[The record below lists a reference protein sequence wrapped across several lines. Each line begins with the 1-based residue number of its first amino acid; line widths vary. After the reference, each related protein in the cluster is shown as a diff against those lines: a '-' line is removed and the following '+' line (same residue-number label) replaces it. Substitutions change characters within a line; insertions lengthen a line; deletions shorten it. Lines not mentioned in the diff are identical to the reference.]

1 MNPFRL
7 SLLISLVVSNA
18 SAGAASL
25 LIARSAI
32 AQTPAPSVLPA
43 TSNPAPTTTA
53 TPATSRLSIEKL
65 VQALDQN
72 DVSGAIRQVESGWKY
87 QFEQY
92 YGGKFALQYL
102 EPDQIVRSLDRLHRS
117 TGKKTA
123 LIYAIPT
130 PNHLELILVTP
141 ESKPVHHRIASAN
154 REALLSVAKTFRTE
168 VVNATS
174 QPNDY
179 LPAAKQLHEWII
191 TPLEL
196 TLKAQKVDTLIF
208 CLGTGLRS
216 LPMAALHDGRQ
227 FLVEKYSFGLIPAF
241 SLVDRHPATL
251 QGTKV
256 LAMGAS
262 EFQDQPPLPAV
273 PVELTTITS
282 MLWEGTSLLNQD
294 FTIANLKAQRAA
306 TSYGIVHLATHA
318 EFLPG
323 AANQSYIQFWKQ
335 RLRPTQFRDLGLRIP
350 VVQLLVLSACRTA
363 MGDPEAELGFAGL
376 AVQSGSRAAIASLW
390 SVSDAGTLVLM
401 TELYRQLKTS
411 PIKAEA
417 LQQAQ
422 LALLKKQVNL
432 NQNLAL
438 RTGDASLLPDVTF
451 EGTNLSHP
459 YYWAAFTLIGNP
471 W

>member
-1 MNPFRL
+1 MNLLRL
-7 SLLISLVVSNA
+7 SLLISLVV
-18 SAGAASL
+18 GAASGGA
-25 LIARSAI
+25 IVSIDRAAI
-32 AQTPAPSVLPA
+32 AQMPAPSALPAASGATPAPAMSA
-43 TSNPAPTTTA
+43 A
-53 TPATSRLSIEKL
+53 SRLDVNQLI
-65 VQALDQN
+65 QMLDQN
-72 DVSGAIRQVESGWKY
+72 DVSGAIRQVELGWKY

-92 YGGKFALQYL
+92 YGGKFTIQYL
-102 EPDQIVRSLDRLHRS
+102 EPEQIVRSLDRLHRS

-141 ESKPVHHRIASAN
+141 GTKPVHHRIAAAN
-154 REALLSVAKTFRTE
+154 REELLRVAKTFRTE
-168 VVNATS
+168 VVNAAS

-179 LPAAKQLHEWII
+179 LPAAKQLHEWLI
-191 TPLEL
+191 TPLEPA
-196 TLKAQKVDTLIF
+196 LKAQRVDTLIL

-216 LPMAALHDGRQ
+216 LPMAALHDGQQ
-227 FLVEKYSFGLIPAF
+227 FLVEKYSLGLIPAF
-241 SLVDRHPATL
+241 NLVDRHPASL

-262 EFQDQPPLPAV
+262 EFQDHSPLPAV
-273 PVELTTITS
+273 PVELTAITRT
-282 MLWEGTSLLNQD
+282 LWQGTSLLNQD
-294 FTIANLKAQRAA
+294 FTVANLKAQRAA

-323 AANQSYIQFWKQ
+323 AANQSYIQFWRQ
-335 RLRPTQFRDLGLRIP
+335 RLHLTQFRDLELRIP
-350 VVQLLVLSACRTA
+350 IVQLLVLSACQTA
-363 MGDPEAELGFAGL
+363 LGNPEAELGFAGL

-401 TELYRQLKTS
+401 TELYRHLKTA

-417 LQQAQ
+417 LRQAQ
-422 LALLKKQVNL
+422 LALLKKQANL

-438 RTGDASLLPDVTF
+438 RTGDAGSPPPDVTV
-451 EGTNLSHP
+451 EGANLDHP

>member
-7 SLLISLVVSNA
+7 SLLISLVVSTA

-25 LIARSAI
+25 TIARSAI
-32 AQTPAPSVLPA
+32 AQTPVPSVVPA

-53 TPATSRLSIEKL
+53 MPVASRLSLEKL

-72 DVSGAIRQVESGWKY
+72 DVSGAIQQVELGWKY

-102 EPDQIVRSLDRLHRS
+102 EPDQIVQSLDRLHRS

-141 ESKPVHHRIASAN
+141 GIKPMHYRVTAAN

-168 VVNATS
+168 VVNASS

-191 TPLEL
+191 TPLEP
-196 TLKAQKVDTLIF
+196 TLKAQRVDTLVL

-216 LPMAALHDGRQ
+216 LPMAALHDGKQ
-227 FLVEKYSFGLIPAF
+227 FLIEKYSLGLIPAF

-273 PVELTTITS
+273 PVELTAITRT
-282 MLWEGTSLLNQD
+282 LWQGTSLLNQD
-294 FTIANLKAQRAA
+294 FTVANLKAQRAA
-306 TSYGIVHLATHA
+306 ASYGIVHLATHA

-323 AANQSYIQFWKQ
+323 EANQSYIQFWHQ
-335 RLRPTQFRDLGLRIP
+335 RLHPTQFRDLGLRVPI
-350 VVQLLVLSACRTA
+350 VQLLVLSACRTA
-363 MGDPEAELGFAGL
+363 LGDPEAELGFAGL

-390 SVSDAGTLVLM
+390 SVSDAGTVVLM

-417 LQQAQ
+417 LRQAQ
-422 LALLKKQVNL
+422 LALLRKQVNV

-438 RTGDASLLPDVTF
+438 RTGGASLPPDVTF
-451 EGTNLSHP
+451 ERIDLSHP

>member
-1 MNPFRL
+1 M
-7 SLLISLVVSNA
+7 LISLVVSAA
-18 SAGAASL
+18 SGGGAAL
-25 LIARSAI
+25 TIARSAI
-32 AQTPAPSVLPA
+32 AQTPASPTLPA
-43 TSNPAPTTTA
+43 AS
-53 TPATSRLSIEKL
+53 TPASTTIAPSTASRLNVERL
-65 VQALDQN
+65 VQVLDQN
-72 DVSGAIRQVESGWKY
+72 DVSDAIRQVELGWKY

-92 YGGKFALQYL
+92 YGGKFTLPYL
-102 EPDQIVRSLDRLHRS
+102 EPEQIVRSLDNLHRS

-141 ESKPVHHRIASAN
+141 GTKPVHHRITAAN
-154 REALLSVAKTFRTE
+154 REALSTAAKTFRTE
-168 VVNATS
+168 VVNAAS
-174 QPNDY
+174 RPEDY
-179 LPAAKQLHEWII
+179 LPAAKQLHEWLI
-191 TPLEL
+191 TPLEPV
-196 TLKAQKVDTLIF
+196 LKAQKIDTLIL

-216 LPMAALHDGRQ
+216 LPMAALHDGQR
-227 FLVEKYSFGLIPAF
+227 FLVEKYSLGLIPAF
-241 SLVDRHPATL
+241 NLVDRHPASL

-262 EFQDQPPLPAV
+262 EFQDQSPLPAV
-273 PVELTTITS
+273 PVELTAITRT
-282 MLWEGTSLLNQD
+282 LWQGKSLLNQE
-294 FTIANLKAQRAA
+294 FTVANLKAQRAA

-323 AANQSYIQFWKQ
+323 AANQSYIQFWRQ
-335 RLRPTQFRDLGLRIP
+335 QLRLTQFRDLELRVP
-350 VVQLLVLSACRTA
+350 VVQLLVLSACQTA
-363 MGDPEAELGFAGL
+363 LGNPEAELGFAGL

-401 TELYRQLKTS
+401 TELYRQLKTA

-417 LQQAQ
+417 LRQAQ

-438 RTGDASLLPDVTF
+438 RTGDTVPLPPDITV
-451 EGTNLSHP
+451 EGAKLAHP